1 MPNSGPPFFGSF
13 VWWVLPFCV
22 LLQTPLFYFP
32 LFEPEIFRVSLK
44 IHNIFSTAFGQ
55 HFGEP
60 TPGALESMFLDYERM
75 KSCEFDSFG
84 WRRMKILWIWLSKM
98 GFGLAFLNWMNAEVL
113 RKHHCTIYHL
123 LLIGY
128 IGTSIGGR
136 CLLLL
141 VVSYI
146 LKSQFR
152 WLWVG
157 LANKEINHIWCER
170 NIFGGLN
177 TEYGWS

>member
-1 MPNSGPPFFGSF
+1 MTNSGPPFFGLF

-44 IHNIFSTAFGQ
+44 IHNIFSTVFGQ
-55 HFGEP
+55 HFRKS
-60 TPGALESMFLDYERM
+60 TPGALQSMFSDE
-75 KSCEFDSFG
+75 E
-84 WRRMKILWIWLSKM
+84 RMKILWIWLSKM

-123 LLIGY
+123 LLIG
-128 IGTSIGGR
+128 TSIGGR

-157 LANKEINHIWCER
+157 LANKEINHIQCAR

-177 TEYGWS
+177 TEYGWRCSK